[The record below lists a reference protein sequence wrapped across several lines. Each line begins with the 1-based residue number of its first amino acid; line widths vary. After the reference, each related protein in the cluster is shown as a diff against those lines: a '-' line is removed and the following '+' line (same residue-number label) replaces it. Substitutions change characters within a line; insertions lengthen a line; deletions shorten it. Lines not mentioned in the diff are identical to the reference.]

1 MVPWVISA
9 RSAEALTAQAGR
21 LMAHVQANP
30 GLDPIDVGCS
40 LASRSVFEHRAV
52 VVGAS
57 REQLI
62 AGLAGL
68 AAGEPGAG
76 VAVGQPGSVG
86 KTVVVFPGQGA
97 QRIGMGRELY
107 GELPVFAQAFD
118 AVADELD
125 RHLRLP
131 LRDVI
136 WGADADLLDSTE
148 FAQPA
153 LFAVEVASF
162 AVLRDWGVLPDFV
175 MGHSVGELAAAHAA
189 GVLTLADAA
198 MLVVARGRLMQ
209 ALPAGGAMVAVAA
222 SEDEVE
228 PLLGEGVGIAAI
240 NAPESVVISGAQ
252 AAANAIAD
260 RFAAQGRRVHQLAV
274 SHAFHSPLMEPMLEE
289 FARVAARV
297 QAREPQLG
305 LVSNVTGELA
315 GPDFG
320 SAQYWVDHVRRPVRF
335 ADSARH
341 LQTLGAT
348 HFIEAG
354 PGSGLTGSI
363 EQSLAPAEAMVVS
376 MLGKDRP
383 ELASALG
390 AAGQVFTTG
399 VPVQWSAVFAG
410 SGGRR
415 VQLPTYAFQRRRF
428 WETPGA
434 DGPAD
439 AAGLGLGATEHALL
453 GAVVERPDSDEVVL
467 TGRLSLA
474 DQPWLAD
481 HVVNGVVLFPGAG
494 FVELVIRAGDEVGCA
509 LIEELV
515 LAAPLV
521 MHPGVGVQ
529 VQVVVGAADES
540 GHRAVSVYSRGDQSQ
555 GWLLN
560 AEGMLGVAAAETPM
574 DLSVWPPEGAE
585 SVDISDGYAQLAE
598 RGYAYGPAFQGL
610 VAIWRRGSELFAEVV
625 APGEAGVAVDRM
637 GMHPAVLDAVLHA
650 LGLAVEKTQAS
661 TETRL
666 PFCWRGVS
674 LHAGG
679 AGRVRARFAS
689 AGADAISVDVC
700 DATGLPVLTVRSLV
714 TRPIT
719 AEQLRAAVTA
729 AGGASDQ
736 GPLEVVWSPIS
747 VVSGGANGSAP
758 PAPVSWADFCA
769 GSDGDASVVVWEL
782 ESAGGQA
789 SSVVGS
795 VYAATHTALEVL
807 QSWLGADRAATLVVL
822 THGGVGLAGE
832 DISDLAAAAVW
843 GMARSAQAE
852 NPGRIVLIDT
862 DAAVDASVLAGV
874 GEPQLL
880 VRGGTVHA
888 PRLSPAPALLA
899 LPAAES
905 AWRLA
910 AGGGGTLEDLVIQP
924 CPEVQ
929 APLQAGQVRVAV
941 AAVGVNFRDVV
952 AALGMYPGQAP
963 PLGAEGAGVVLET
976 GPEVTDLAVG
986 DAVMGFLGGAGPLAV
1001 VDQQLVTRVPQGWSF
1016 AQAAAVP
1023 VVFLTAWYGL
1033 ADLAEIKAGESVLIH
1048 AGTGGVGM
1056 AAVQLARQWGVE
1068 VFVTA
1073 SRGKWDTLR
1082 AMGFDD
1088 DHIGDSRTCEF
1099 EEKFLAVTEGRGVDV
1114 VLDSLAGEFVDASLR
1129 LLVRGGRFL
1138 EMGKTDIRDAQEIA
1152 ANYPGVQYRAFDLS
1166 EAGPARMQEMLAEVR
1181 ELFDT
1186 RELHRLPVTTWD
1198 VRCAPAAFRFMSQAR
1213 HIGKVVLTMPSALA
1227 DRLADGTVVIT
1238 GATGAVGGV
1247 LARHLVG
1254 AYGVRHLVLASRRGD
1269 RAEGAAELAADLTE
1283 AGAKVQVVAC
1293 DVADRAAVAGLFAQL
1308 SREYPPVR
1316 GVIHAAGVLDDAVI
1330 TSLTPDRIDTVLRAK
1345 VDAAWNLHQAT
1356 SDLDLSMFALC
1367 SSIAATVGSPGQGN
1381 YSAANAFLDGLAAH
1395 RQAAGLAGIS
1405 LAWGLWEQPGG
1416 MTAHLSSRDLAR
1428 MSRSGLAPMSP
1439 AEAVELFDA
1448 ALAIDHPLAVATLLD
1463 RAALDARAQ
1472 AGALPALFSGL
1483 ARRPRRRQ
1491 IDDTGDATSSKSALA
1506 QRVHGLAADEQLELL
1521 VGLVCLQA
1529 AAVLGRPSAEDVDP
1543 DTEFG
1548 DLGFDSLTAVELRNR
1563 LKTATGL
1570 TLPPT
1575 VIFDH
1580 PTPTA
1585 VAEYVAQ
1592 QMSGSRPTESGDPTS
1607 QVVEPAAA
1615 EVSVHA

>member
-1 MVPWVISA
+1 
-9 RSAEALTAQAGR
+9 
-21 LMAHVQANP
+21 
-30 GLDPIDVGCS
+30 
-40 LASRSVFEHRAV
+40 
-52 VVGAS
+52 
-57 REQLI
+57 
-62 AGLAGL
+62 
-68 AAGEPGAG
+68 
-76 VAVGQPGSVG
+76 
-86 KTVVVFPGQGA
+86 
-97 QRIGMGRELY
+97 
-107 GELPVFAQAFD
+107 
-118 AVADELD
+118 
-125 RHLRLP
+125 
-131 LRDVI
+131 
-136 WGADADLLDSTE
+136 
-148 FAQPA
+148 
-153 LFAVEVASF
+153 
-162 AVLRDWGVLPDFV
+162 
-175 MGHSVGELAAAHAA
+175 
-189 GVLTLADAA
+189 
-198 MLVVARGRLMQ
+198 
-209 ALPAGGAMVAVAA
+209 
-222 SEDEVE
+222 
-228 PLLGEGVGIAAI
+228 
-240 NAPESVVISGAQ
+240 
-252 AAANAIAD
+252 
-260 RFAAQGRRVHQLAV
+260 
-274 SHAFHSPLMEPMLEE
+274 
-289 FARVAARV
+289 
-297 QAREPQLG
+297 
-305 LVSNVTGELA
+305 
-315 GPDFG
+315 
-320 SAQYWVDHVRRPVRF
+320 
-335 ADSARH
+335 
-341 LQTLGAT
+341 
-348 HFIEAG
+348 
-354 PGSGLTGSI
+354 
-363 EQSLAPAEAMVVS
+363 
-376 MLGKDRP
+376 
-383 ELASALG
+383 
-390 AAGQVFTTG
+390 
-399 VPVQWSAVFAG
+399 
-410 SGGRR
+410 
-415 VQLPTYAFQRRRF
+415 
-428 WETPGA
+428 
-434 DGPAD
+434 
-439 AAGLGLGATEHALL
+439 
-453 GAVVERPDSDEVVL
+453 
-467 TGRLSLA
+467 
-474 DQPWLAD
+474 
-481 HVVNGVVLFPGAG
+481 
-494 FVELVIRAGDEVGCA
+494 
-509 LIEELV
+509 
-515 LAAPLV
+515 
-521 MHPGVGVQ
+521 
-529 VQVVVGAADES
+529 
-540 GHRAVSVYSRGDQSQ
+540 
-555 GWLLN
+555 
-560 AEGMLGVAAAETPM
+560 
-574 DLSVWPPEGAE
+574 
-585 SVDISDGYAQLAE
+585 
-598 RGYAYGPAFQGL
+598 
-610 VAIWRRGSELFAEVV
+610 
-625 APGEAGVAVDRM
+625 
-637 GMHPAVLDAVLHA
+637 
-650 LGLAVEKTQAS
+650 
-661 TETRL
+661 
-666 PFCWRGVS
+666 
-674 LHAGG
+674 
-679 AGRVRARFAS
+679 
-689 AGADAISVDVC
+689 
-700 DATGLPVLTVRSLV
+700 
-714 TRPIT
+714 
-719 AEQLRAAVTA
+719 
-729 AGGASDQ
+729 
-736 GPLEVVWSPIS
+736 
-747 VVSGGANGSAP
+747 
-758 PAPVSWADFCA
+758 
-769 GSDGDASVVVWEL
+769 
-782 ESAGGQA
+782 
-789 SSVVGS
+789 
-795 VYAATHTALEVL
+795 
-807 QSWLGADRAATLVVL
+807 
-822 THGGVGLAGE
+822 
-832 DISDLAAAAVW
+832 
-843 GMARSAQAE
+843 
-852 NPGRIVLIDT
+852 
-862 DAAVDASVLAGV
+862 
-874 GEPQLL
+874 
-880 VRGGTVHA
+880 
-888 PRLSPAPALLA
+888 
-899 LPAAES
+899 
-905 AWRLA
+905 
-910 AGGGGTLEDLVIQP
+910 
-924 CPEVQ
+924 
-929 APLQAGQVRVAV
+929 
-941 AAVGVNFRDVV
+941 
-952 AALGMYPGQAP
+952 MYPGQAP

-1152 ANYPGVQYRAFDLS
+1152 ANYSGVQYRAFDLS

-1439 AEAVELFDA
+1439 AEVVELFDA

-1506 QRVHGLAADEQLELL
+1506 QRLHGLAADEQLELL

>member
-1 MVPWVISA
+1 M
-9 RSAEALTAQAGR
+9 
-21 LMAHVQANP
+21 
-30 GLDPIDVGCS
+30 
-40 LASRSVFEHRAV
+40 
-52 VVGAS
+52 
-57 REQLI
+57 
-62 AGLAGL
+62 
-68 AAGEPGAG
+68 
-76 VAVGQPGSVG
+76 AVGQPGSVG

-625 APGEAGVAVDRM
+625 APGEAAW
-637 GMHPAVLDAVLHA
+637 P
-650 LGLAVEKTQAS
+650 S
-661 TETRL
+661 TEWGCIRRCWTRCCM
-666 PFCWRGVS
+666 PSGWPSRRPRRAPRRDCRFAGVGCRCMPAA
-674 LHAGG
+674 LDGCG
-679 AGRVRARFAS
+679 PLRVRGRGCDFRGRLRRHWAAGVDGALAGYSPDNRRTAAR
-689 AGADAISVDVC
+689 
-700 DATGLPVLTVRSLV
+700 
-714 TRPIT
+714 
-719 AEQLRAAVTA
+719 AVTA

-1506 QRVHGLAADEQLELL
+1506 QRLHGLAADEQLELL

>member
-560 AEGMLGVAAAETPM
+560 AEGMLGV
-574 DLSVWPPEGAE
+574 
-585 SVDISDGYAQLAE
+585 
-598 RGYAYGPAFQGL
+598 
-610 VAIWRRGSELFAEVV
+610 
-625 APGEAGVAVDRM
+625 
-637 GMHPAVLDAVLHA
+637 
-650 LGLAVEKTQAS
+650 
-661 TETRL
+661 
-666 PFCWRGVS
+666 
-674 LHAGG
+674 
-679 AGRVRARFAS
+679 
-689 AGADAISVDVC
+689 
-700 DATGLPVLTVRSLV
+700 
-714 TRPIT
+714 
-719 AEQLRAAVTA
+719 
-729 AGGASDQ
+729 
-736 GPLEVVWSPIS
+736 
-747 VVSGGANGSAP
+747 
-758 PAPVSWADFCA
+758 
-769 GSDGDASVVVWEL
+769 
-782 ESAGGQA
+782 
-789 SSVVGS
+789 
-795 VYAATHTALEVL
+795 
-807 QSWLGADRAATLVVL
+807 
-822 THGGVGLAGE
+822 
-832 DISDLAAAAVW
+832 
-843 GMARSAQAE
+843 
-852 NPGRIVLIDT
+852 
-862 DAAVDASVLAGV
+862 
-874 GEPQLL
+874 
-880 VRGGTVHA
+880 
-888 PRLSPAPALLA
+888 
-899 LPAAES
+899 
-905 AWRLA
+905 
-910 AGGGGTLEDLVIQP
+910 
-924 CPEVQ
+924 
-929 APLQAGQVRVAV
+929 AGQVRVAV

-1506 QRVHGLAADEQLELL
+1506 QRLHGLAADEQLELL

>member
-363 EQSLAPAEAMVVS
+363 EQSLAPADAMVVS

-574 DLSVWPPEGAE
+574 DLSVWPP
-585 SVDISDGYAQLAE
+585 
-598 RGYAYGPAFQGL
+598 
-610 VAIWRRGSELFAEVV
+610 RRGECGYLGRLCAVGRARLCLRPRVSGSGGDLA
-625 APGEAGVAVDRM
+625 AGVGAVRRSCS
-637 GMHPAVLDAVLHA
+637 P
-650 LGLAVEKTQAS
+650 
-661 TETRL
+661 R
-666 PFCWRGVS
+666 RGRR
-674 LHAGG
+674 
-679 AGRVRARFAS
+679 GR
-689 AGADAISVDVC
+689 
-700 DATGLPVLTVRSLV
+700 
-714 TRPIT
+714 RP
-719 AEQLRAAVTA
+719 
-729 AGGASDQ
+729 
-736 GPLEVVWSPIS
+736 
-747 VVSGGANGSAP
+747 N
-758 PAPVSWADFCA
+758 
-769 GSDGDASVVVWEL
+769 GDAS
-782 ESAGGQA
+782 
-789 SSVVGS
+789 
-795 VYAATHTALEVL
+795 
-807 QSWLGADRAATLVVL
+807 
-822 THGGVGLAGE
+822 GGVGRGAACPRAGRRE
-832 DISDLAAAAVW
+832 DPGEHRDETAV
-843 GMARSAQAE
+843 
-852 NPGRIVLIDT
+852 
-862 DAAVDASVLAGV
+862 
-874 GEPQLL
+874 
-880 VRGGTVHA
+880 
-888 PRLSPAPALLA
+888 LLA
-899 LPAAES
+899 
-905 AWRLA
+905 W
-910 AGGGGTLEDLVIQP
+910 G
-924 CPEVQ
+924 
-929 APLQAGQVRVAV
+929 V
-941 AAVGVNFRDVV
+941 AACRRRW
-952 AALGMYPGQAP
+952 
-963 PLGAEGAGVVLET
+963 T
-976 GPEVTDLAVG
+976 
-986 DAVMGFLGGAGPLAV
+986 GAGPL
-1001 VDQQLVTRVPQGWSF
+1001 RV
-1016 AQAAAVP
+1016 
-1023 VVFLTAWYGL
+1023 
-1033 ADLAEIKAGESVLIH
+1033 
-1048 AGTGGVGM
+1048 
-1056 AAVQLARQWGVE
+1056 R
-1068 VFVTA
+1068 
-1073 SRGKWDTLR
+1073 
-1082 AMGFDD
+1082 
-1088 DHIGDSRTCEF
+1088 
-1099 EEKFLAVTEGRGVDV
+1099 GRGCDFR
-1114 VLDSLAGEFVDASLR
+1114 GRLR
-1129 LLVRGGRFL
+1129 
-1138 EMGKTDIRDAQEIA
+1138 
-1152 ANYPGVQYRAFDLS
+1152 
-1166 EAGPARMQEMLAEVR
+1166 
-1181 ELFDT
+1181 
-1186 RELHRLPVTTWD
+1186 
-1198 VRCAPAAFRFMSQAR
+1198 R
-1213 HIGKVVLTMPSALA
+1213 HW
-1227 DRLADGTVVIT
+1227 
-1238 GATGAVGGV
+1238 
-1247 LARHLVG
+1247 
-1254 AYGVRHLVLASRRGD
+1254 
-1269 RAEGAAELAADLTE
+1269 
-1283 AGAKVQVVAC
+1283 
-1293 DVADRAAVAGLFAQL
+1293 
-1308 SREYPPVR
+1308 
-1316 GVIHAAGVLDDAVI
+1316 AAGVDGALAGY
-1330 TSLTPDRIDTVLRAK
+1330 SPDNRRT
-1345 VDAAWNLHQAT
+1345 AARRRDRGRRCVR
-1356 SDLDLSMFALC
+1356 S
-1367 SSIAATVGSPGQGN
+1367 G
-1381 YSAANAFLDGLAAH
+1381 
-1395 RQAAGLAGIS
+1395 AAGSGVVADL
-1405 LAWGLWEQPGG
+1405 GG
-1416 MTAHLSSRDLAR
+1416 
-1428 MSRSGLAPMSP
+1428 
-1439 AEAVELFDA
+1439 
-1448 ALAIDHPLAVATLLD
+1448 
-1463 RAALDARAQ
+1463 Q
-1472 AGALPALFSGL
+1472 
-1483 ARRPRRRQ
+1483 RRR
-1491 IDDTGDATSSKSALA
+1491 
-1506 QRVHGLAADEQLELL
+1506 
-1521 VGLVCLQA
+1521 
-1529 AAVLGRPSAEDVDP
+1529 
-1543 DTEFG
+1543 
-1548 DLGFDSLTAVELRNR
+1548 
-1563 LKTATGL
+1563 
-1570 TLPPT
+1570 
-1575 VIFDH
+1575 
-1580 PTPTA
+1580 
-1585 VAEYVAQ
+1585 
-1592 QMSGSRPTESGDPTS
+1592 
-1607 QVVEPAAA
+1607 
-1615 EVSVHA
+1615 

>member
-574 DLSVWPPEGAE
+574 DLSVWPP
-585 SVDISDGYAQLAE
+585 
-598 RGYAYGPAFQGL
+598 
-610 VAIWRRGSELFAEVV
+610 RRGECGYLGRLCAVGRARLCLRPRVSGSGGDLA
-625 APGEAGVAVDRM
+625 AGVGAVRRSCS
-637 GMHPAVLDAVLHA
+637 P
-650 LGLAVEKTQAS
+650 
-661 TETRL
+661 R
-666 PFCWRGVS
+666 RGRR
-674 LHAGG
+674 
-679 AGRVRARFAS
+679 GR
-689 AGADAISVDVC
+689 
-700 DATGLPVLTVRSLV
+700 
-714 TRPIT
+714 RP
-719 AEQLRAAVTA
+719 
-729 AGGASDQ
+729 
-736 GPLEVVWSPIS
+736 
-747 VVSGGANGSAP
+747 N
-758 PAPVSWADFCA
+758 
-769 GSDGDASVVVWEL
+769 GDAS
-782 ESAGGQA
+782 
-789 SSVVGS
+789 
-795 VYAATHTALEVL
+795 
-807 QSWLGADRAATLVVL
+807 
-822 THGGVGLAGE
+822 GGVGRGAACPRAGRRE
-832 DISDLAAAAVW
+832 DPGEHRDETAV
-843 GMARSAQAE
+843 
-852 NPGRIVLIDT
+852 
-862 DAAVDASVLAGV
+862 
-874 GEPQLL
+874 
-880 VRGGTVHA
+880 
-888 PRLSPAPALLA
+888 LLA
-899 LPAAES
+899 
-905 AWRLA
+905 W
-910 AGGGGTLEDLVIQP
+910 G
-924 CPEVQ
+924 
-929 APLQAGQVRVAV
+929 V
-941 AAVGVNFRDVV
+941 AACRRRW
-952 AALGMYPGQAP
+952 
-963 PLGAEGAGVVLET
+963 T
-976 GPEVTDLAVG
+976 
-986 DAVMGFLGGAGPLAV
+986 GAGPL
-1001 VDQQLVTRVPQGWSF
+1001 RV
-1016 AQAAAVP
+1016 
-1023 VVFLTAWYGL
+1023 
-1033 ADLAEIKAGESVLIH
+1033 
-1048 AGTGGVGM
+1048 
-1056 AAVQLARQWGVE
+1056 R
-1068 VFVTA
+1068 
-1073 SRGKWDTLR
+1073 
-1082 AMGFDD
+1082 
-1088 DHIGDSRTCEF
+1088 
-1099 EEKFLAVTEGRGVDV
+1099 GRGCDFR
-1114 VLDSLAGEFVDASLR
+1114 GRLR
-1129 LLVRGGRFL
+1129 
-1138 EMGKTDIRDAQEIA
+1138 
-1152 ANYPGVQYRAFDLS
+1152 
-1166 EAGPARMQEMLAEVR
+1166 
-1181 ELFDT
+1181 
-1186 RELHRLPVTTWD
+1186 
-1198 VRCAPAAFRFMSQAR
+1198 R
-1213 HIGKVVLTMPSALA
+1213 HW
-1227 DRLADGTVVIT
+1227 
-1238 GATGAVGGV
+1238 
-1247 LARHLVG
+1247 
-1254 AYGVRHLVLASRRGD
+1254 
-1269 RAEGAAELAADLTE
+1269 
-1283 AGAKVQVVAC
+1283 
-1293 DVADRAAVAGLFAQL
+1293 
-1308 SREYPPVR
+1308 
-1316 GVIHAAGVLDDAVI
+1316 AAGVDGALAGY
-1330 TSLTPDRIDTVLRAK
+1330 SPDNRRT
-1345 VDAAWNLHQAT
+1345 AARRRDRGRRCVR
-1356 SDLDLSMFALC
+1356 S
-1367 SSIAATVGSPGQGN
+1367 G
-1381 YSAANAFLDGLAAH
+1381 
-1395 RQAAGLAGIS
+1395 AAGSGVVADL
-1405 LAWGLWEQPGG
+1405 GG
-1416 MTAHLSSRDLAR
+1416 
-1428 MSRSGLAPMSP
+1428 
-1439 AEAVELFDA
+1439 
-1448 ALAIDHPLAVATLLD
+1448 
-1463 RAALDARAQ
+1463 Q
-1472 AGALPALFSGL
+1472 
-1483 ARRPRRRQ
+1483 RRR
-1491 IDDTGDATSSKSALA
+1491 
-1506 QRVHGLAADEQLELL
+1506 
-1521 VGLVCLQA
+1521 
-1529 AAVLGRPSAEDVDP
+1529 
-1543 DTEFG
+1543 
-1548 DLGFDSLTAVELRNR
+1548 
-1563 LKTATGL
+1563 
-1570 TLPPT
+1570 
-1575 VIFDH
+1575 
-1580 PTPTA
+1580 
-1585 VAEYVAQ
+1585 
-1592 QMSGSRPTESGDPTS
+1592 
-1607 QVVEPAAA
+1607 
-1615 EVSVHA
+1615 

>member
-1 MVPWVISA
+1 MPWVISA

-240 NAPESVVISGAQ
+240 NAPESVVDPRRPRQ
-252 AAANAIAD
+252 HHR

-390 AAGQVFTTG
+390 AAGQRL
-399 VPVQWSAVFAG
+399 PVVAGQWSG
-410 SGGRR
+410 CSSGGRR
-415 VQLPTYAFQRRRF
+415 AGATYAFQRRRF

-650 LGLAVEKTQAS
+650 PGSSKT
-661 TETRL
+661 EHRDEPL
-666 PFCWRGVS
+666 WRGVS

-822 THGGVGLAGE
+822 THGGVGLAG
-832 DISDLAAAAVW
+832 
-843 GMARSAQAE
+843 AR
-852 NPGRIVLIDT
+852 
-862 DAAVDASVLAGV
+862 
-874 GEPQLL
+874 
-880 VRGGTVHA
+880 HA
-888 PRLSPAPALLA
+888 LDRPPPRCG
-899 LPAAES
+899 
-905 AWRLA
+905 AWR
-910 AGGGGTLEDLVIQP
+910 
-924 CPEVQ
+924 
-929 APLQAGQVRVAV
+929 
-941 AAVGVNFRDVV
+941 
-952 AALGMYPGQAP
+952 
-963 PLGAEGAGVVLET
+963 
-976 GPEVTDLAVG
+976 
-986 DAVMGFLGGAGPLAV
+986 
-1001 VDQQLVTRVPQGWSF
+1001 VP
-1016 AQAAAVP
+1016 
-1023 VVFLTAWYGL
+1023 
-1033 ADLAEIKAGESVLIH
+1033 
-1048 AGTGGVGM
+1048 
-1056 AAVQLARQWGVE
+1056 
-1068 VFVTA
+1068 
-1073 SRGKWDTLR
+1073 
-1082 AMGFDD
+1082 
-1088 DHIGDSRTCEF
+1088 
-1099 EEKFLAVTEGRGVDV
+1099 
-1114 VLDSLAGEFVDASLR
+1114 
-1129 LLVRGGRFL
+1129 
-1138 EMGKTDIRDAQEIA
+1138 
-1152 ANYPGVQYRAFDLS
+1152 
-1166 EAGPARMQEMLAEVR
+1166 
-1181 ELFDT
+1181 
-1186 RELHRLPVTTWD
+1186 
-1198 VRCAPAAFRFMSQAR
+1198 
-1213 HIGKVVLTMPSALA
+1213 
-1227 DRLADGTVVIT
+1227 
-1238 GATGAVGGV
+1238 
-1247 LARHLVG
+1247 
-1254 AYGVRHLVLASRRGD
+1254 
-1269 RAEGAAELAADLTE
+1269 
-1283 AGAKVQVVAC
+1283 
-1293 DVADRAAVAGLFAQL
+1293 
-1308 SREYPPVR
+1308 
-1316 GVIHAAGVLDDAVI
+1316 
-1330 TSLTPDRIDTVLRAK
+1330 
-1345 VDAAWNLHQAT
+1345 
-1356 SDLDLSMFALC
+1356 
-1367 SSIAATVGSPGQGN
+1367 
-1381 YSAANAFLDGLAAH
+1381 
-1395 RQAAGLAGIS
+1395 
-1405 LAWGLWEQPGG
+1405 
-1416 MTAHLSSRDLAR
+1416 
-1428 MSRSGLAPMSP
+1428 
-1439 AEAVELFDA
+1439 
-1448 ALAIDHPLAVATLLD
+1448 
-1463 RAALDARAQ
+1463 
-1472 AGALPALFSGL
+1472 
-1483 ARRPRRRQ
+1483 RRPK
-1491 IDDTGDATSSKSALA
+1491 IPA
-1506 QRVHGLAADEQLELL
+1506 
-1521 VGLVCLQA
+1521 
-1529 AAVLGRPSAEDVDP
+1529 
-1543 DTEFG
+1543 
-1548 DLGFDSLTAVELRNR
+1548 
-1563 LKTATGL
+1563 
-1570 TLPPT
+1570 
-1575 VIFDH
+1575 
-1580 PTPTA
+1580 
-1585 VAEYVAQ
+1585 
-1592 QMSGSRPTESGDPTS
+1592 GSC
-1607 QVVEPAAA
+1607 
-1615 EVSVHA
+1615 